1 MYNDLYW
8 PALERALADA
18 QNGDGAGL
26 MQLSDAY
33 FRRGPDGATSNLV
46 EAFEAISCADSDER
60 LTVEESDAQA
70 ASLVGVAP
78 RVFPATSGSYGCV
91 FFPASADSRIEITG
105 VGAGPIVVLGTAGD
119 PATPLESSRRMA
131 AALEDGRLIVVDANR
146 HTGYQVGGCATEL
159 VERYLVTLEAPGRET
174 IC

>member
-1 MYNDLYW
+1 
-8 PALERALADA
+8 
-18 QNGDGAGL
+18 
-26 MQLSDAY
+26 
-33 FRRGPDGATSNLV
+33 
-46 EAFEAISCADSDER
+46 
-60 LTVEESDAQA
+60 
-70 ASLVGVAP
+70 
-78 RVFPATSGSYGCV
+78 VFC
-91 FFPASADSRIEITG
+91 PASADSRIEITG